1 MNYILGIDQS
11 TQGTK
16 AILFDDKGV
25 LVARSDLLHEQKISP
40 EGWISHDPMDLY
52 ANTIQACRNVI
63 AKAEIDPGDV
73 AAIGISNQRE
83 TTILWDENGTPYEDA
98 VVWQCRR
105 AEEISA
111 RHDAHAQTIREIS
124 GLVLSPYYP
133 AAKMAWLLEH
143 QNLTA
148 AYHPQTPDPNASIRL
163 GTVDAWLIWKLTGG
177 KEFRTDASNA
187 SRTQL
192 FDLHTGN
199 WSETLCQL
207 FGIHPSWL
215 PVITDS
221 NACFGYTDLEGL
233 LPSPIPI
240 HAVLG
245 DSHAALYGQGCHE
258 KGQVKVTMGTGS
270 SIMMNIGENYQQ
282 SLQGLSTSLA
292 WRIDG
297 KTEYVFEGNINYAGA
312 VITWLIQD
320 LGLIDDARQ
329 SEACA
334 RAANALDETILV
346 PAFSGL
352 SAPYWDEKARG
363 MICNMSR
370 TTGRNELVKA
380 ALESIGFQ
388 ITDILNAM
396 ASDSHLALREV
407 KADGG
412 PTKNRYLMEFLSDMA
427 RTSILVSD
435 QEELSAI
442 GAAYLAGIS
451 CGLYEKETLFQ
462 KQSRNYSRYE
472 QSMSI
477 EKWKQK
483 MDLWYDA
490 IERIQK
496 EKSRRM
502 TERMSASC

>member
-1 MNYILGIDQS
+1 
-11 TQGTK
+11 
-16 AILFDDKGV
+16 
-25 LVARSDLLHEQKISP
+25 
-40 EGWISHDPMDLY
+40 
-52 ANTIQACRNVI
+52 
-63 AKAEIDPGDV
+63 
-73 AAIGISNQRE
+73 
-83 TTILWDENGTPYEDA
+83 
-98 VVWQCRR
+98 
-105 AEEISA
+105 
-111 RHDAHAQTIREIS
+111 
-124 GLVLSPYYP
+124 
-133 AAKMAWLLEH
+133 
-143 QNLTA
+143 
-148 AYHPQTPDPNASIRL
+148 
-163 GTVDAWLIWKLTGG
+163 
-177 KEFRTDASNA
+177 
-187 SRTQL
+187 
-192 FDLHTGN
+192 
-199 WSETLCQL
+199 
-207 FGIHPSWL
+207 
-215 PVITDS
+215 
-221 NACFGYTDLEGL
+221 
-233 LPSPIPI
+233 
-240 HAVLG
+240 
-245 DSHAALYGQGCHE
+245 
-258 KGQVKVTMGTGS
+258 
-270 SIMMNIGENYQQ
+270 
-282 SLQGLSTSLA
+282 
-292 WRIDG
+292 
-297 KTEYVFEGNINYAGA
+297 
-312 VITWLIQD
+312 
-320 LGLIDDARQ
+320 
-329 SEACA
+329 
-334 RAANALDETILV
+334 
-346 PAFSGL
+346 
-352 SAPYWDEKARG
+352 

-462 KQSRNYSRYE
+462 KQSRNYSRFE